1 MVKKSKL
8 LLKSSKIFQNLNF
21 ITFFLNKFLTSLKV
35 KKKLNNKLLAK
46 KGKKI
51 LVKVYYISKS

>member
-46 KGKKI
+46 KGKRI